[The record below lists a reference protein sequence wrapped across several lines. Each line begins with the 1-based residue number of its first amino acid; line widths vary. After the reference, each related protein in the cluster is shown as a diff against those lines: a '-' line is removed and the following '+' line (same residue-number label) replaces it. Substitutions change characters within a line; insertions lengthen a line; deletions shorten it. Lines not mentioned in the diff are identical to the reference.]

1 MGNITS
7 TAVNVGAAI
16 TGAEADAALFH
27 LKVLGIE
34 EAYETMLENE
44 SIDNYRVTYRGSPPN
59 ALAQSRYIQAPVMP
73 PQGATSLSNDAFS
86 AVPATLKPAGTVKV
100 GFIENGLP
108 HTRPPATIW
117 FPQYMIRD
125 KSFTGTFLHECI
137 HLHQRSNKKKW
148 NDFYRNSWSF
158 EPWTGQMPK
167 EIEERRRI
175 NPDTMRQPFYIWRG
189 KWIPVLVFERPGAAD
204 LLACKL
210 LWVEPSGAWSQ
221 VAPPGWEEFFG
232 TVSGSICEHPHE
244 MAAYFLSD
252 NENPFDSQAANILR
266 KEFLLH

>member
-7 TAVNVGAAI
+7 TAVNLNAAI

-34 EAYETMLENE
+34 EAYETMQLNE
-44 SIDNYRVTYRGSPPN
+44 QTDNYRVTCRASPPN
-59 ALAQSRYIQAPVMP
+59 ALAISRYIQAPIMP
-73 PQGATSLSNDAFS
+73 PQGATALSNAAF
-86 AVPATLKPAGTVKV
+86 AEVPPTLKPTGTVKV

-117 FPQYMIRD
+117 FPGYMIKE
-125 KSFTGTFLHECI
+125 KSFSATFLHECI

-148 NDFYRNSWSF
+148 NDFYRNFWQF
-158 EPWTGQMPK
+158 EPYNGSIPK

-189 KWIPVLVFERPGAAD
+189 QWIPVLVFERPGAAD
-204 LLACKL
+204 LKSCKL
-210 LWVEPSGAWSQ
+210 LWVEPSGAWQ
-221 VAPPGWEEFFG
+221 QHAPPDWELFFG
-232 TVSGSICEHPHE
+232 TVNGSICEHPHE